1 MKKIILLYITIIS
14 SLYPQTQKLT
24 LQESIELGLN
34 NSKDLR
40 ITQSK
45 LKSSDAKV
53 SEVNSMFF
61 PQLKFTANYT
71 RLSDNVPPFEVT
83 TPFSPVPIKISE
95 PVLNNYYLR
104 LSLQQPLFTGLKL
117 LSSKKAADYNF
128 NAAESDYSKEM
139 NETAMNIHSL
149 FWNYYRANEIR
160 NLLKK
165 SLGQIENH
173 LKDTKNYL
181 DNGLTTQNDY
191 LKLQVQ
197 YSNTQ
202 LQLIEAENNL
212 EVTRAMFNKALGLPL
227 EAKTEIVTDE
237 LEVQNINYNSDEL
250 IKEAKINRD
259 EIESLSYKLKA
270 AEESIASARSG
281 WFPSVYLSGNYYY
294 SNPNTR
300 FQPLSDKWNDTWDVG
315 VTLSWDV
322 WDWGITSSKTTQ
334 AEELSVQTKALL
346 EKLTDN
352 IEIEVYKSY
361 LNLIKSKEKVDV
373 SKLSLNQASENYR
386 ITSEK
391 YKEQLAT
398 STDLIDAE
406 ISELQ
411 AATNLTSSLIEYH
424 LAKVKL
430 HLVIGRRIY

>member
-1 MKKIILLYITIIS
+1 M
-14 SLYPQTQKLT
+14 
-24 LQESIELGLN
+24 
-34 NSKDLR
+34 
-40 ITQSK
+40 
-45 LKSSDAKV
+45 
-53 SEVNSMFF
+53 
-61 PQLKFTANYT
+61 
-71 RLSDNVPPFEVT
+71 
-83 TPFSPVPIKISE
+83 PIKISE

-139 NETAMNIHSL
+139 NETAMNIHTL

-181 DNGLTTQNDY
+181 DNGLTTQNDC

>member
-1 MKKIILLYITIIS
+1 MKKIVLLSIMIIS
-14 SLYPQTQKLT
+14 SLYSQAQKLT
-24 LQESIELGLN
+24 LQESIELGLR